1 MAFWWGGFVVPQLIS
16 LVFPGLLPPDAIP
29 RHLNP
34 EHEGTVANA
43 ISAAGLLTLAL
54 LALVNAVHSR
64 RRAAGWIAISGWT
77 ALGVTAAY
85 LAWEEVSDFHITGLV
100 VIRESVFGAEFAQ
113 AVGPNIWTA
122 VLSPLIVAFVI
133 AMGAFARKGLRTR
146 ATRVPFAL
154 GLVAWLLAVVHEASA
169 TFIFK
174 GRADK
179 LEFVLEETLEFGGTL
194 LIVLSAVIALRI
206 DTASRPSPDVF
217 GGRRIRALLVGS
229 VAVVVVLGSLV
240 AAFVFRVP
248 VVDTRGDIFT
258 NTFTFEVSLSDQ
270 EAVVQEVRMPASP
283 IGRLGLRTANRD
295 PGGRPGTVAMRITEA
310 GFPERVLR
318 EGRVEVPAGDIPR
331 WRSVDFPPLAESEGQ
346 ALAIWVVAE
355 IEPAANLRLG
365 ATKTDRYDA
374 GRLWVNGVQ
383 AWPDQDLAFVL
394 YSAAEPTRSKLQ
406 AVWRTFTSDWRW
418 SVLAADVAVSLTL
431 LAFIPAFLV
440 ALALPVPPRS
450 AKRR

>member
-16 LVFPGLLPPDAIP
+16 LVFPGLLPPDALP

-54 LALVNAVHSR
+54 LALVNAGRSR
-64 RRAAGWIAISGWT
+64 RRAAGWIAVGGWT
-77 ALGVTAAY
+77 AVAGTAAF

-113 AVGPNIWTA
+113 AVGPNLWTA

-169 TFIFK
+169 PFIFK
-174 GRADK
+174 GRAVV
-179 LEFVLEETLEFGGTL
+179 LEIVLEETLEFGGTL

-240 AAFVFRVP
+240 AAFVFQVP
-248 VVDTRGDIFT
+248 VVDARAGTYTD
-258 NTFTFEVSLSDQ
+258 TFEMSLRDQ
-270 EAVVQEVRMPASP
+270 EAVVQEVRMPADP
-283 IGRLGLRTANRD
+283 VGRLMLRTANRD
-295 PGGRPGTVAMRITEA
+295 PSGRPGTVAMRLTEA

-318 EGRVEVPAGDIPR
+318 EGRVEVPAGHSVA
-331 WRSVDFPPLAESEGQ
+331 WRSVDFLPLAESEGQ

-355 IEPAANLRLG
+355 IGPEAELRLG
-365 ATKTDRYDA
+365 ATKTNRYDA